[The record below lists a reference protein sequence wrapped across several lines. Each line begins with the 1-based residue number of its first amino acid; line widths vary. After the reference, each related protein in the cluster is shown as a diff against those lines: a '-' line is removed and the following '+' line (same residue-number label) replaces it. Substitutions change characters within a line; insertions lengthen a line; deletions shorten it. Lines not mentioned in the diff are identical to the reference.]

1 MKKEIEALLNEL
13 IKMMNN
19 HAYIINSPI
28 NPGFLDSILH
38 QQKDTLKLSPELEK
52 IGSDINL
59 FLSSQPDYIDFLKK
73 MDGFE
78 YNGLILYSFSIKPE
92 EDKAPMN
99 NIFLN
104 NDNFRYND
112 IYVSPCLTKRIVIG
126 EDSISFFTYDIK
138 EKTYQIRDNIGVE
151 TVYSSFDNFTDFLAE
166 LLDNVK

>member
-1 MKKEIEALLNEL
+1 MKKEIEGLLNEL
-13 IKMMNN
+13 IRMMNN
-19 HAYIINSPI
+19 HDYIINNPI

-38 QQKDTLKLSPELEK
+38 QQKDALKLSPELEK
-52 IGSDINL
+52 ICRDIRL
-59 FLSSQPDYIDFLKK
+59 FLCSQSDYIDFLNK

-92 EDKAPMN
+92 EDKTPLN

-112 IYVSPCLTKRIVIG
+112 IYVSPFLAERIVIG

-138 EKTYQIRDNIGVE
+138 ENTYQIRDNVGVE

-166 LLDNVK
+166 LLENVK